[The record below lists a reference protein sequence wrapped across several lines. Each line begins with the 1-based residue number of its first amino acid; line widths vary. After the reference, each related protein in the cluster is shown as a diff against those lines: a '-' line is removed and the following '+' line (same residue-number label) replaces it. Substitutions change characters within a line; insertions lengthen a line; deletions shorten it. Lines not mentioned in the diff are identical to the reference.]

1 MVIAVVDED
10 ANQRPSASAFAVVRP
25 SANEMTA
32 WILFHRHLF
41 DRRRDIGLP
50 TNYLPDESG
59 RVLKVYSG
67 MTATEQMAADTA
79 IAPAARR
86 SFPLAGRW
94 LGERPMRN
102 PVELATALTESGLP
116 AESARY
122 FELALGKG
130 NTSREAMNNSAG
142 VLLESGDLARAEKLL
157 LSALT
162 GAAG

>member
-1 MVIAVVDED
+1 
-10 ANQRPSASAFAVVRP
+10 
-25 SANEMTA
+25 
-32 WILFHRHLF
+32 
-41 DRRRDIGLP
+41 
-50 TNYLPDESG
+50 
-59 RVLKVYSG
+59 
-67 MTATEQMAADTA
+67 
-79 IAPAARR
+79 
-86 SFPLAGRW
+86 
-94 LGERPMRN
+94 MRN